1 MLGMSY
7 APIDAD
13 ALADD
18 KIFAFM
24 RIAGGAE
31 GGYDAERGMAAYGR
45 LVCLLQRVYRDGFYL
60 KVTKVARIRLL
71 DVTGLDGKGLD
82 DFLELCLECE
92 LFDRRMWEEHGVI
105 TSHGIQSRY
114 FRARKRGT
122 DGLDPEDYRYLLPP
136 FSDKYAQD
144 APAARDGSATLRNE
158 AREEVAK
165 RRADERE
172 DAATLR
178 GLGGEEGA
186 KLRAQDKEKEK
197 EKRKEEEEEK
207 ESARSGAR
215 SSSSSSDSSE
225 GNGACLPCM
234 RSPSPDGAL
243 YRDARGGVHETVL
256 GALGESYAAACPS
269 GDFGRFCA
277 AVGEICPDGCR
288 GRPAQAERCG
298 ELIAGALSRFD
309 PAKGTGPWPLVRKV
323 LMEDRGEIDG

>member
-122 DGLDPEDYRYLLPP
+122 DGLDPEDYCCLLPP
-136 FSDKYAQD
+136 FSDKYAAEACD
-144 APAARDGSATLRNE
+144 DPATPRRVPCEDPATLRGDG
-158 AREEVAK
+158 REEAAK
-165 RRADERE
+165 R
-172 DAATLR
+172 R
-178 GLGGEEGA
+178 GLGGEEAA
-186 KLRAQDKEKEK
+186 KRRAQDKEKEK

-207 ESARSGAR
+207 ESARSVAR
-215 SSSSSSDSSE
+215 SSSSSPEAPE
-225 GNGACLPCM
+225 GNDASLPCM
-234 RSPSPDGAL
+234 RSPSPEGAL

-288 GRPAQAERCG
+288 GRPAQAECCG
-298 ELIAGALSRFD
+298 ELIAGALARFD

>member
-71 DVTGLDGKGLD
+71 DVTGLDDKGLD

-136 FSDKYAQD
+136 FSERYAEACD
-144 APAARDGSATLRNE
+144 DPVTPRRVPREDPAKLRGDE
-158 AREEVAK
+158 REEAAK
-165 RRADERE
+165 RR
-172 DAATLR
+172 
-178 GLGGEEGA
+178 GLDGEEAA

-207 ESARSGAR
+207 ESARSVAR

-243 YRDARGGVHETVL
+243 YRDSRGGVHETVL

-298 ELIAGALSRFD
+298 ELIAGALGRFD